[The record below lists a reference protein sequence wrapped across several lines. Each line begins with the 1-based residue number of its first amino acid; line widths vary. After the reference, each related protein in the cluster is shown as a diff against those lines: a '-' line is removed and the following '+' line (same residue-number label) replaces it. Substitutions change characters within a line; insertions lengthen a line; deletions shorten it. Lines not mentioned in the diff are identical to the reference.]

1 MKIVVSASSFADVV
15 LAKNVADIIELRLD
29 LFSTFPD
36 ENKLKGMGK
45 PIIVTIR
52 REQDGGKFKGDED
65 RRLKALARYSAYA
78 DYVDVE
84 NDVSD
89 EYIGM
94 MRCKIIESYHN
105 FKETPSYDYLR
116 DLVEARRGDI
126 FKIATMGRDKSDV
139 LKIVRL
145 LCEYD
150 NLVAFLM
157 GKEFAWTRIM
167 ALFLGSPFIYCTVSR
182 SVAPGQLEAN
192 KVRKILDALTFS
204 SFQPRSP

>member
-36 ENKLKGMGK
+36 ENKLKGIGK

-52 REQDGGKFKGDED
+52 REEDGGKFKGDED
-65 RRLKALARYSAYA
+65 RRLKTLARYSAYA

-84 NDVSD
+84 NDVPD
-89 EYIGM
+89 EYIRM
-94 MRCKIIESYHN
+94 MKCKIIESYHN
-105 FKETPSYDYLR
+105 FKETPSYEYLK
-116 DLVEARRGDI
+116 DLIEARRGDI

-167 ALFLGSPFIYCTVSR
+167 ALFLGSPFIYCTVSK

-192 KVRKILDALTFS
+192 KVRKILDMLTFS
-204 SFQPRSP
+204 SFQPR

>member
-36 ENKLKGMGK
+36 ENKLKGIGK

-52 REQDGGKFKGDED
+52 REEDGGKFKGDED
-65 RRLKALARYSAYA
+65 RRLKTLARYSVYA

-84 NDVSD
+84 NDVPD
-89 EYIGM
+89 EYIRM

-105 FKETPSYDYLR
+105 FKETPSYEYLK
-116 DLVEARRGDI
+116 DLIEARRGDI

-167 ALFLGSPFIYCTVSR
+167 ALFLGSPFIYCTVSK

-192 KVRKILDALTFS
+192 KVRKILDMLTFS
-204 SFQPRSP
+204 SFQPL

>member
-15 LAKNVADIIELRLD
+15 TAMSVADIIELRLD

-36 ENKLKGMGK
+36 ENKLRGIGK

-52 REQDGGKFKGDED
+52 RVQEGGKFSGDED
-65 RRLKALARYSAYA
+65 RRLRTLARYSAYA

-84 NDVSD
+84 NDVAD
-89 EYIGM
+89 EYLKLM
-94 MRCKIIESYHN
+94 KCKVIESYHN
-105 FKETPSYDYLR
+105 FKETPSYEYLK
-116 DLVEARRGDI
+116 DLVEARRGDV
-126 FKIATMGRDKSDV
+126 FKIATMGKDKRDV
-139 LKIVRL
+139 LTITKL

-157 GKEFAWTRIM
+157 GEKFAYTRIM
-167 ALFLGSPFIYCTVSR
+167 ALFLGSPFIYCTVSK

-192 KVRKILDALTFS
+192 KVRKILDVLK
-204 SFQPRSP
+204 R

>member
-1 MKIVVSASSFADVV
+1 VKIVVSASSFADVV

-36 ENKLKGMGK
+36 ENKLKGIGK

-52 REQDGGKFKGDED
+52 REEDGGKFKGDED
-65 RRLKALARYSAYA
+65 RRLKTLARYSAYA

-84 NDVSD
+84 NDVPD
-89 EYIGM
+89 EYIRM
-94 MRCKIIESYHN
+94 MKCKIIESYHN
-105 FKETPSYDYLR
+105 FKETPSYEYLK
-116 DLVEARRGDI
+116 DLIEARRGDI

-167 ALFLGSPFIYCTVSR
+167 ALFLGSPFIYCTVSK

-192 KVRKILDALTFS
+192 KVRKILDMLTFS
-204 SFQPRSP
+204 SFQPR